1 MIPKILLRQGVE
13 SALLSGVEGP
23 GLATIEYRAK
33 HAGLIHLY
41 LGADDQYGVISDPL
55 PAAAPLQIR
64 LFSSVSR
71 ERLLE
76 MFEPR

>member
-1 MIPKILLRQGVE
+1 MLEGVE
-13 SALLSGVEGP
+13 SSVLSGVGGP
-23 GLATIEYRAK
+23 CLATIEYRAK
-33 HAGLIHLY
+33 HAGLIHFY

-71 ERLLE
+71 ERSLE
-76 MFEPR
+76 MFEPW

>member
-1 MIPKILLRQGVE
+1 MLEGVE
-13 SALLSGVEGP
+13 SSVLSGVGGP
-23 GLATIEYRAK
+23 CLATIEYRAK
-33 HAGLIHLY
+33 HAGLILLY

-55 PAAAPLQIR
+55 PAAASLQIR

>member
-1 MIPKILLRQGVE
+1 MPKILLRQGVE
-13 SALLSGVEGP
+13 SALLSGVEVP
-23 GLATIEYRAK
+23 GLATIGYRAK

-41 LGADDQYGVISDPL
+41 LDADGQHGVISDPL
-55 PAAAPLQIR
+55 PPAAVLQIR

-76 MFEPR
+76 IV

>member
-1 MIPKILLRQGVE
+1 MLEGVE
-13 SALLSGVEGP
+13 SAVLSGVGGP
-23 GLATIEYRAK
+23 CLATIEYRAK

-41 LGADDQYGVISDPL
+41 LGADDQYGVISDPI
-55 PAAAPLQIR
+55 PAAVLLQIR

>member
-1 MIPKILLRQGVE
+1 MPKILLRQGVV
-13 SALLSGVEGP
+13 SALLSEVEGP
-23 GLATIEYRAK
+23 SLATTEYRAK

-55 PAAAPLQIR
+55 PPAAVLQIR
-64 LFSSVSR
+64 LFSSVSTR

-76 MFEPR
+76 IV

>member
-1 MIPKILLRQGVE
+1 MLEGVE
-13 SALLSGVEGP
+13 SAVLSGVGGP
-23 GLATIEYRAK
+23 CLATIEYRAK
-33 HAGLIHLY
+33 HVGLIHLH

-71 ERLLE
+71 ERLLQ